1 MPKVVHLIPYDGI
14 GGVEAAARTMAVV
27 DAPDLTFAL
36 RYIFP
41 EVSSRAGRG
50 ATFNLA
56 RIGGTARALVAER
69 PDLLVVSLWRSA
81 LVGILVKLLSPR
93 TKLVLFVHNSLDAHA
108 ADRMATRAALRLSDA
123 VWTDSDAS
131 VAQRFPR
138 PPGKPVTTI
147 SYLSQRLEP
156 LPAPAEGPPAPV
168 FAFWGRL
175 SPQKNVGR
183 ALALF
188 ARIHAARPDAR
199 FHVIGPD
206 GGEAALLRAK
216 VAELGLEDAVTF
228 EDGMPFEAV
237 RRRLAETGARFCLQ
251 TSRYEGMAM
260 SVTEAMQLGLV
271 PVVTPVGEI
280 ARYCRGGENA
290 VLVGDSDEA
299 AADQVL
305 ALLGDRQA
313 WDALRARGL
322 QAWAGRPLYR
332 DSVLAAA
339 RALLGGRPASAG
351 PSLETSM
358 DPLT

>member
-27 DAPDLTFAL
+27 DEPDLSFAL

-56 RIGGTARALVAER
+56 RLVAAAVALVGEG
-69 PDLLVVSLWRSA
+69 PDVLVVSLWRSA
-81 LVGILVKLLSPR
+81 LVGILVKLLRPR

-108 ADRMATRAALRLSDA
+108 ADRLATRAALGICDA

-131 VAQRFPR
+131 VAQRFPGLS
-138 PPGKPVTTI
+138 GKPVTII

-156 LPAPAEGPPAPV
+156 LPARADAPPAPV

-188 ARIHAARPDAR
+188 ARVHAARPDAH

-206 GGEAALLRAK
+206 GGEAAQLRARTT
-216 VAELGLEDAVTF
+216 ELGLGAAVTF
-228 EDGMPFEAV
+228 EGGMPFEAV
-237 RRRLAETGARFCLQ
+237 GRRLAETGARFCLQ

-280 ARYCRGGENA
+280 ARYCRDGENA
-290 VLVGDSDEA
+290 VLVDGPDADARA
-299 AADQVL
+299 AARVL
-305 ALLGDRQA
+305 DLLEDPA
-313 WDALRARGL
+313 AYSALRAAGL
-322 QAWAGRPLYR
+322 ERWRETQLYR

-339 RALLGGRPASAG
+339 RALLGRPV
-351 PSLETSM
+351 
-358 DPLT
+358 